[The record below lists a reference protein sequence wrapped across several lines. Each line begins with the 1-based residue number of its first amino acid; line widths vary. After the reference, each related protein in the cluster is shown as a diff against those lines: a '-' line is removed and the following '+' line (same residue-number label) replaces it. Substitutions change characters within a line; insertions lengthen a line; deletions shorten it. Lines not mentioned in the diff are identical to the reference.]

1 MSKIDITL
9 IACDSGATIYR
20 NRASP
25 HQPAVAFGDEA
36 WVHFI
41 KAIEKELQNKGT
53 KCPECG
59 SNVEKQIPALLKE
72 NNV

>member
-25 HQPAVAFGDEA
+25 HQPALAFGDDA
-36 WVHFI
+36 WAHFI
-41 KAIEKELQNKGT
+41 KAIEKELQKQGT
-53 KCPECG
+53 NCTECG
-59 SNVEKQIPALLKE
+59 SKINKQIPVLLKGE
-72 NNV
+72 